1 MTELNTLKRKS
12 PADLWK
18 EDLAAFSEELEV
30 SAYTRSTFLHLAEP
44 LVTFQASN
52 LFLSDDIPI
61 FLLHVNRALRPRR
74 RRTPPPYLSKRGAEK
89 AKW

>member
-30 SAYTRSTFLHLAEP
+30 AALLALSLASGYIPSVKLIP
-44 LVTFQASN
+44 L
-52 LFLSDDIPI
+52 
-61 FLLHVNRALRPRR
+61 
-74 RRTPPPYLSKRGAEK
+74 G
-89 AKW
+89 